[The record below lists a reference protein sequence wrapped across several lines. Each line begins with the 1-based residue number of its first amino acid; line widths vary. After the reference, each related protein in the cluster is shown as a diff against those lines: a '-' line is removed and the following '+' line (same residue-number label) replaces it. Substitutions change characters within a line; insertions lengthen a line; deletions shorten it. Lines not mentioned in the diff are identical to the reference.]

1 MFEIET
7 FTDLVYK
14 SLPLR
19 LQLPELR
26 SLMAAFAKARRPQ
39 LTAEARAWRHDY
51 MTWRSIKHFLEH
63 NLHDQNLK
71 DILRTYVPRDGESK
85 FDGSLGLSKAPVTFL
100 GKFVYRPGQP
110 NWEYTMWKFQ
120 DFSAS
125 QILCEINFGHLAN
138 VIDFEV

>member
-51 MTWRSIKHFLEH
+51 MTWRYDF
-63 NLHDQNLK
+63 DQFCPLFK
-71 DILRTYVPRDGESK
+71 QIFSK
-85 FDGSLGLSKAPVTFL
+85 F
-100 GKFVYRPGQP
+100 Q
-110 NWEYTMWKFQ
+110 
-120 DFSAS
+120 
-125 QILCEINFGHLAN
+125 
-138 VIDFEV
+138 

>member
-100 GKFVYRPGQP
+100 GKFVY
-110 NWEYTMWKFQ
+110 NFQ
-120 DFSAS
+120 LFVY
-125 QILCEINFGHLAN
+125 NFTKRN
-138 VIDFEV
+138 VFFTFFRK

>member
-7 FTDLVYK
+7 FTDLVFK

-51 MTWRSIKHFLEH
+51 MTWRYDFDQFCPIF
-63 NLHDQNLK
+63 DQNLSNLVQICIYWA
-71 DILRTYVPRDGESK
+71 ILSNSAQFCPFHY
-85 FDGSLGLSKAPVTFL
+85 APETF
-100 GKFVYRPGQP
+100 KV
-110 NWEYTMWKFQ
+110 
-120 DFSAS
+120 
-125 QILCEINFGHLAN
+125 
-138 VIDFEV
+138 